1 MATVGNSIEN
11 RNIKLEGLRIVTTPY
26 SPEQLRTCFIDAE
39 SYIDSLDE
47 DDEEIVTEL
56 VERSNF
62 AGLVNTINGFVREKS
77 ISSKLTTSLYKM
89 ESVLQR
95 TITQFQPSSG
105 DVDIDALEEHL
116 LQERRILF
124 SSQFKINHRVNA
136 IYQETAI

>member
-1 MATVGNSIEN
+1 M
-11 RNIKLEGLRIVTTPY
+11 
-26 SPEQLRTCFIDAE
+26 
-39 SYIDSLDE
+39 
-47 DDEEIVTEL
+47 
-56 VERSNF
+56 
-62 AGLVNTINGFVREKS
+62 
-77 ISSKLTTSLYKM
+77 TTSLYKM

-136 IYQETAI
+136 IYQETAISIRDKGRDLANRLYDFSCEDEANHESVDLLSVLYAPLTI